1 MFLTFFKVFTLT
13 VVFGLFNGLVLLP
26 VLLSYVG
33 PSDNSEDSPAVS
45 TSSLEFRKDSIIGDR
60 NMGFIIDKDIQN
72 ENVDLQSSKG
82 I

>member
-1 MFLTFFKVFTLT
+1 MFLTFFKAFTLT

-33 PSDNSEDSPAVS
+33 PSDNSKDSPAVS

>member
-45 TSSLEFRKDSIIGDR
+45 TSSLEFRKDSIGDR